1 MLSKEELKMLAKLS
15 DANFCFFIC
24 EKLVADDLHICSDK
38 IINSAGEEFECSEAN
53 LKYFVERL
61 LYQSDKFYKNG
72 RDLDELVKKYRY
84 IFLMEMSSN
93 DALVAMLGK

>member
-1 MLSKEELKMLAKLS
+1 MLTKAELRMLAKLS
-15 DANFCFFIC
+15 DANFCFFVC

-38 IINSAGEEFECSEAN
+38 IVNSAGEEFMCSEAN

-61 LYQSDKFYKNG
+61 LYRSDKFYKSG
-72 RDLDELVKKYRY
+72 RDLDEVVNKYRY
-84 IFLMEMSSN
+84 IFVMEMSSN

>member
-1 MLSKEELKMLAKLS
+1 MLTKAELKMLAKLS

-38 IINSAGEEFECSEAN
+38 IVNSAGEKFACSEAN

-61 LYQSDKFYKNG
+61 LYRSDKFYNG
-72 RDLDELVKKYRY
+72 RDLDEVVNKYRY
-84 IFLMEMSSN
+84 IFVMEMSSN

>member
-15 DANFCFFIC
+15 DANWCFFIC
-24 EKLVADDLHICSDK
+24 EKLVADDLHICGEK
-38 IINSAGEEFECSEAN
+38 IINSAGEEFECSEAII
-53 LKYFVERL
+53 KYFVERL
-61 LYQSDKFYKNG
+61 LFRSDKFYKCG